1 MRANRIDANQTE
13 IVEALRKA
21 GAEWIPTSGD
31 PSIGFDGLVAHQGR
45 LFVVEIKDGSKP
57 ASARRLTDRE
67 RKRKEQV
74 EYKGVP
80 YNVIESK
87 EDALKL
93 IGVLR

>member
-1 MRANRIDANQTE
+1 MRANRVDANQTE
-13 IVEALRKA
+13 IVDALRKA

-31 PSIGFDGLVAHQGR
+31 PSIGFDGLVAFRGVLHIA
-45 LFVVEIKDGSKP
+45 EIKDGSKP
-57 ASARRLTDRE
+57 PSGRKLTDRE

-74 EYKGVP
+74 EYKGVK

-93 IGVLR
+93 IGVIR